1 MWIDPVNTIDLFIK
15 GLLVGIVA
23 SAPMGPVGILCIQR
37 TLNKGRTYGLITGV
51 GAAFSDIVY
60 AMMTGLGLVV
70 VQNFIS
76 DNIYVLQIVG
86 SVMLFAFGIYTFL
99 SDPSHAMR
107 PVSKN
112 KGTLLHNMITAFLV
126 TFSNP
131 LIIFLFLA
139 LFARFTFVTPENNL
153 IEQIV
158 GYMGIFV
165 GALLWWFVLSY
176 CIDKVRAKFNVNG
189 IVVINRIIGGLVMAV
204 SAVGFIMTLSG
215 LSL

>member
-15 GLLVGIVA
+15 GLIVGVVA

-60 AMMTGLGLVV
+60 AMITGLGLAV
-70 VQNFIS
+70 VQDFIS
-76 DNIYVLQIVG
+76 DNIYALQLIG
-86 SVMLFAFGIYTFL
+86 SAMLFVFGLYTFF
-99 SDPSHAMR
+99 SDPSYSMR

-139 LFARFTFVTPENNL
+139 LFARFTFVTPDNHL
-153 IEQIV
+153 IEQIT
-158 GYMGIFV
+158 GYLAIFV
-165 GALLWWFVLSY
+165 GALLWWFMLSY
-176 CIDKVRAKFNVNG
+176 CIDKVRTKFNVSG
-189 IVVINRIIGGLVMAV
+189 IQLINRIIGVLVMVV